1 MNNTLTTFA
10 IFLFTI
16 VVLALAMIAPLWAF
30 KLSGSITLTMLTSV
44 PLALSCGL
52 AIEMLDDIA

>member
-1 MNNTLTTFA
+1 MSNIITLT

-16 VVLALAMIAPLWAF
+16 AVLSFAMIAPLWAF
-30 KLSGSITLTMLTSV
+30 KLSGSITLTMLSAV

-52 AIEMLDDIA
+52 ALEMLDDIR

>member
-1 MNNTLTTFA
+1 MSNITTFA

-16 VVLALAMIAPLWAF
+16 AVLILAMIAPLWAF

-52 AIEMLDDIA
+52 AIEMLDDIR